1 MTTHKKKVG
10 LVSLGCD
17 KNRVDGEK
25 LLYEVA
31 KHYDITSSI
40 EEANVLI
47 VNTCAFLG
55 SAREEAINTVFEY
68 LPYKQDGN
76 LEKII
81 MTGCLPQKFV
91 GDMFDDFTEVDA
103 FLGTKD
109 GSLITQAIDEVYK
122 GKRLNLVGKGKEL
135 GCSRIVTTPGHF
147 AYLKI
152 SDGCNNHCT
161 YCLIPKIRGKFVS
174 RPIESLIEEAKDLG
188 KVEELI
194 LVAQD
199 TTRYGEDLYGEIRLV
214 ELIRALS
221 ALETVKHIRLMY
233 CYPEL
238 IDDKLIAEI
247 RDNEK
252 VIKYLDIPLQHA
264 SDRILKLMNRKG
276 SYASYVALV
285 NKLKEE
291 IPSLVIRSTFIAGF
305 PTETEDDVITLE
317 NFLKEAKLMN
327 AGFFAYSRE
336 KDTPAYK
343 IEGQM
348 KESVKKQ
355 RVKRLYAVQQAIVE
369 EITSSLVGKTFD
381 VVCDGLDYDKQL
393 FYGRAYFNAPDI
405 DGKVYLRSDGVINEG
420 ETYKVKIISA
430 TSYDLYGE
438 IENET

>member
-1 MTTHKKKVG
+1 MNIAKKKVG

-25 LLYEVA
+25 LLSAVSERYE
-31 KHYDITSSI
+31 ITSSI

-47 VNTCAFLG
+47 INTCAFLEA
-55 SAREEAINTVFEY
+55 AREEAIKTVFDF
-68 LPYKQDGN
+68 LPYKENGC

-91 GDMFDDFTEVDA
+91 GEMFDDFSEVDA

-109 GSLITQAIDEVYK
+109 GSLIVFAIDEVYK
-122 GKRLNLVGKGKEL
+122 GKRLNLVGSGKEL
-135 GCSRIVTTPGHF
+135 GKKRILTTPLHY

-152 SDGCNNHCT
+152 ADGCDNHCT
-161 YCLIPKIRGKFVS
+161 YCLIPKIRGKYVS
-174 RPIESLIEEAKDLG
+174 KPMEELVEEAKGLG
-188 KVEELI
+188 AVEELI

-199 TTRYGEDLYGEIRLV
+199 VTRYGIDLYGEIRFTQ
-214 ELIRALS
+214 LIRELTS
-221 ALETVKHIRLMY
+221 LENVRRVRLMY

-238 IDDKLIAEI
+238 IDDELIAEI

-276 SYASYVALV
+276 SYASYIALV
-285 NKLKEE
+285 NKLKSE

-305 PTETEDDVITLE
+305 PSETEEDIETLE
-317 NFLKEAKLMN
+317 RFLKEAKLMN

-336 KDTPAYK
+336 PDTPAYK
-343 IEGQM
+343 LPGQIDE
-348 KESVKKQ
+348 KVKKA
-355 RVKRLYAVQQAIVE
+355 RVKRLYAVQNAIVK
-369 EITSSLVGKTFD
+369 EITSALVGKTFE
-381 VVCDGLDYDKQL
+381 VVCDGIDYEKQS

-405 DGKVYLRSDGVINEG
+405 DGKIYLKSDGVISQG
-420 ETYKVKIISA
+420 EIYKVKITA
-430 TSYDLYGE
+430 ADAYDLYGDITE
-438 IENET
+438 

>member
-40 EEANVLI
+40 EDANVLI

-161 YCLIPKIRGKFVS
+161 YCLSQKFEGNS
-174 RPIESLIEEAKDLG
+174 
-188 KVEELI
+188 
-194 LVAQD
+194 
-199 TTRYGEDLYGEIRLV
+199 
-214 ELIRALS
+214 
-221 ALETVKHIRLMY
+221 
-233 CYPEL
+233 
-238 IDDKLIAEI
+238 
-247 RDNEK
+247 
-252 VIKYLDIPLQHA
+252 
-264 SDRILKLMNRKG
+264 
-276 SYASYVALV
+276 
-285 NKLKEE
+285 
-291 IPSLVIRSTFIAGF
+291 F
-305 PTETEDDVITLE
+305 P
-317 NFLKEAKLMN
+317 A
-327 AGFFAYSRE
+327 R
-336 KDTPAYK
+336 
-343 IEGQM
+343 
-348 KESVKKQ
+348 
-355 RVKRLYAVQQAIVE
+355 
-369 EITSSLVGKTFD
+369 
-381 VVCDGLDYDKQL
+381 
-393 FYGRAYFNAPDI
+393 
-405 DGKVYLRSDGVINEG
+405 
-420 ETYKVKIISA
+420 
-430 TSYDLYGE
+430 
-438 IENET
+438 